1 MHNSVCWVISNTPLG
16 QSTPSS
22 AKLSTTFP
30 HSTSATLLQKAKGKQ
45 THVDAF
51 QDKCKTE
58 AIALTNLAAD
68 KHARKMAEH
77 DQLMAK
83 LDIKKQQ
90 LDIEAA
96 GKRHEAEDRRI
107 AAQHKREHEKEQH
120 EMEMLCLHLQFQ
132 GGSEGSG
139 VAGLVMS
146 TVQFGMDQEQFP
158 TPNVFGNLGMGIGGT
173 LWCVEPLSLIPKT
186 FSCSQHSRGDQT
198 SPQ

>member
-1 MHNSVCWVISNTPLG
+1 MHNSVRRVISNTLSG

-22 AKLSTTFP
+22 AKLSTMFP
-30 HSTSATLLQKAKGKQ
+30 HSTSATLLQKAKGKRM
-45 THVDAF
+45 HVDAF

-58 AIALTNLAAD
+58 AIALANLAAD

-96 GKRHEAEDRRI
+96 GKHHEAEDCQI
-107 AAQHKREHEKEQH
+107 AAQHKCEHEKEQH
-120 EMEMLCLHLQFQ
+120 NMEMLCLRLQFQ
-132 GGSEGSG
+132 GASGGSR

-146 TVQFGMDQEQFP
+146 TAQFGMDQEQFP
-158 TPNVFGNLGMGIGGT
+158 TPNAFGNLGTGIGGT
-173 LWCVEPLSLIPKT
+173 LWCVEPLSLISKT